1 MDSQSADAPG
11 VVVWPPLLYAS
22 ALLVGVG
29 LHFVVPLAALP
40 RGPCRLAGTLV
51 LAGGLALGGW
61 GERTMHSAG
70 TNLHPSKPTLVLVDA
85 GLFRFSRNPLSIG
98 LTLMYAG
105 VALLIPALWPLLLLI
120 PVLVVMTW
128 GVVRREERYLERKF
142 GESYRSYK
150 AGTRRWL

>member
-1 MDSQSADAPG
+1 
-11 VVVWPPLLYAS
+11 
-22 ALLVGVG
+22 
-29 LHFVVPLAALP
+29 
-40 RGPCRLAGTLV
+40 
-51 LAGGLALGGW
+51 
-61 GERTMHSAG
+61 
-70 TNLHPSKPTLVLVDA
+70 
-85 GLFRFSRNPLSIG
+85 
-98 LTLMYAG
+98 MYAG